1 MKRFPLTNG
10 NIRPGNEDRLGKN
23 LSLFLEDGTKIY
35 WGDLAKRDLAELKGL
50 GRFYVL
56 SEHKSYWSVPE
67 KVVLRTRDNSY
78 HNMSM
83 VLLGLSE
90 LAEDLDLRDKTKINP
105 EYVKRNKIAA
115 IHDGIWIRNDAEWL
129 SNYS

>member
-10 NIRPGNEDRLGKN
+10 DIRLNNEDRLGKN

-35 WGDLAKRDLAELKGL
+35 WGDLAKRDLGRLKGL
-50 GRFYVL
+50 GRLYVL

-67 KVVLRTRDNSY
+67 KVVLKTDSNLY
-78 HNMSM
+78 HNVNMA
-83 VLLGLSE
+83 LLGLSK
-90 LAEDLDLRDKTKINP
+90 LTKDLDLRDKTKLNP